1 MNMAVYKVDY
11 SWYQEFPCGGPGIWK
26 KAIKLYDAETAE
38 DLNKQIAEFLNYT
51 ECGYRKH
58 ITVENIEKL

>member
-1 MNMAVYKVDY
+1 MAVYKVDY

-38 DLNKQIAEFLNYT
+38 DLNKQIAEFFELHGVRIPQAY
-51 ECGYRKH
+51 YR
-58 ITVENIEKL
+58 